1 MRLNVWKYF
10 KKKKKT
16 LFNETHK
23 GVFMAEMKP
32 DKKSLKNILVAE
44 DDAYYQIPIYQRPYQ
59 WTEENCEKLLDDLL
73 SSYEC
78 YKESDYFC
86 GSLVLIAIGIDSET
100 NATTYDIVDGQ
111 QRLSTFI
118 LLAKVLATLYNKDLN
133 TTSRGLLEKSLG
145 DTDGEKRKRLIFDTI
160 GLNAEKDFQNALDF
174 FDDLDASKGK
184 NSKSNDP
191 SKGKNSYLKNAI
203 CLKNYLEKKEIVDI
217 NDFIRWLYFKVIFI
231 KTTCSNISM
240 ALRIFSVLN
249 ARGLPLHAIDV
260 FKVELLKKLA
270 KEKDQEDFVY
280 RWNALRQKCSENESK
295 FPKRKENKREKNAA
309 EILFSWYLTYLH
321 PVTSGKN
328 MEERLADQFE
338 RLNKTPLEYL
348 KGVEDFYN
356 AYCEV
361 LEMQDRH
368 AHLLSYLASDFW
380 HIILC
385 TSILHNYSQSE
396 IETLKELLVKF
407 YYQNWVAEQKEPK
420 KQTNCNIINALKEK
434 KNIDDIISIV
444 KQYLDKNKITQ
455 NFREKLKDDHL
466 YEKHKK
472 SSKNSWLKSI
482 LILVEYFMS
491 DDPKP
496 KRIQMDKNLHV
507 EHILPQKS
515 DPSSQWA
522 KDFSEEERERYTHSL
537 ANLTLLGGKKN
548 TNASNLDFQDKKKIY
563 MGEEIRLNKKKPF
576 RVMTC
581 YKMTID
587 IAHHYTEW
595 TPKSLEKREK
605 ELIEIIES
613 VLTL

>member
-1 MRLNVWKYF
+1 MA
-10 KKKKKT
+10 
-16 LFNETHK
+16 NESIE
-23 GVFMAEMKP
+23 GEAYQ
-32 DKKSLKNILVAE
+32 LKDILATE
-44 DDAYYQIPIYQRPYQ
+44 LSAYYQIPTYQRPYQ

-86 GSLVLIAIGIDSET
+86 GSLVLIAIGIDSKT
-100 NATTYDIVDGQ
+100 NATTYDVVDGQ

-118 LLAKVLATLYNKDLN
+118 LLAKVLVTLYDKDLN
-133 TTSRGLLEKSLG
+133 ENCKISRDFLEKSLG
-145 DTDGEKRKRLIFDTI
+145 DTEGEKRKRLIFNTI
-160 GLNAEKDFQNALDF
+160 GLNAKDDFQDALDF

-191 SKGKNSYLKNAI
+191 SKSKNNYLKNAI
-203 CLKNYLEKKEIVDI
+203 CLRNYLEKKEIEDI
-217 NDFIRWLYFKVIFI
+217 DDFIRWLYFKVIFI

-270 KEKDQEDFVY
+270 KEHEQEEFVS
-280 RWNALRQKCSENESK
+280 RWNALRQKCSENESE
-295 FPKRKENKREKNAA
+295 FSKRKENKREKNAA
-309 EILFSWYLTYLH
+309 EILFSWYLTYLN

-338 RLNKTPLEYL
+338 RLNKPPLEYL

-356 AYCEV
+356 AYCWV

-380 HIILC
+380 RVILC
-385 TSILHNYSQSE
+385 TSVLHCYSQSE
-396 IETLKELLVKF
+396 IEALKELLVKF

-434 KNIDDIISIV
+434 KSVEDIASIV
-444 KQYLDKNKITQ
+444 KKYLDENKITQ

-472 SSKNSWLKSI
+472 SSKNSWLKPI

-496 KRIQMDKNLHV
+496 KCIQTNDFHV
-507 EHILPQKS
+507 EHILPQK
-515 DPSSQWA
+515 PTLSSQWA
-522 KDFSEEERERYTHSL
+522 KDFSEEERECYTHSL

-548 TNASNLDFQDKKKIY
+548 TEALNLDFKDKKKIY
-563 MGEEIRLNKKKPF
+563 MGEGIRLNKKETF

-587 IAHHYTEW
+587 IAHNYTEW

>member
-1 MRLNVWKYF
+1 MA
-10 KKKKKT
+10 
-16 LFNETHK
+16 NESIE
-23 GVFMAEMKP
+23 GEAYQ
-32 DKKSLKNILVAE
+32 LKDILATE
-44 DDAYYQIPIYQRPYQ
+44 LSAYYQIPAYQRPYQ
-59 WTEENCEKLLDDLL
+59 WGKKQCEKLLDDLL

-86 GSLVLIAIGIDSET
+86 GSLVLIAISKDSET

-118 LLAKVLATLYNKDLN
+118 LLAKVLATLYNEHLN
-133 TTSRGLLEKSLG
+133 KTSRDFLEKSLG
-145 DTDGEKRKRLIFDTI
+145 DTDGEKRKQLIFDTI

-184 NSKSNDP
+184 DSKSNAP

-203 CLKNYLEKKEIVDI
+203 CLKNYLEKKEIADI
-217 NDFIRWLYFKVIFI
+217 NAFIRWLYFKVIFI
-231 KTTCSNISM
+231 RTTCSNISM

-249 ARGLPLHAIDV
+249 ARGLPLHATDI

-280 RWNALRQKCSENESK
+280 RWNTLRQKCLDNESK

-368 AHLLSYLASDFW
+368 AHLLSYLASGFW
-380 HIILC
+380 CIILC

-396 IETLKELLVKF
+396 KEALKELLVKF

-466 YEKHKK
+466 YEKYKK
-472 SSKNSWLKSI
+472 SSKNSWLKPI
-482 LILVEYFMS
+482 LILVNYFMS
-491 DDPKP
+491 DNANPAYIK
-496 KRIQMDKNLHV
+496 MDDDLHV
-507 EHILPQKS
+507 ECILPQNP
-515 DPSSQWA
+515 DPSSQWV
-522 KDFSEEERERYTHSL
+522 KDFSDEERELYAHSL
-537 ANLTLLGGKKN
+537 ANLTLLRVKKN
-548 TNASNLDFQDKKKIY
+548 TEVLKKALRQALNQDFKEKKEIYMGKTIPLDKKKT
-563 MGEEIRLNKKKPF
+563 F

-595 TPKSLEKREK
+595 TPKSLEKRKE
-605 ELIEIIES
+605 ELIQIIES

>member
-1 MRLNVWKYF
+1 M
-10 KKKKKT
+10 
-16 LFNETHK
+16 
-23 GVFMAEMKP
+23 
-32 DKKSLKNILVAE
+32 
-44 DDAYYQIPIYQRPYQ
+44 
-59 WTEENCEKLLDDLL
+59 
-73 SSYEC
+73 
-78 YKESDYFC
+78 
-86 GSLVLIAIGIDSET
+86 
-100 NATTYDIVDGQ
+100 
-111 QRLSTFI
+111 
-118 LLAKVLATLYNKDLN
+118 
-133 TTSRGLLEKSLG
+133 
-145 DTDGEKRKRLIFDTI
+145 
-160 GLNAEKDFQNALDF
+160 
-174 FDDLDASKGK
+174 
-184 NSKSNDP
+184 
-191 SKGKNSYLKNAI
+191 
-203 CLKNYLEKKEIVDI
+203 
-217 NDFIRWLYFKVIFI
+217 
-231 KTTCSNISM
+231 
-240 ALRIFSVLN
+240 
-249 ARGLPLHAIDV
+249 
-260 FKVELLKKLA
+260 
-270 KEKDQEDFVY
+270 Y
-280 RWNALRQKCSENESK
+280 RWNALRQKCLDNESK

-380 HIILC
+380 CIILC

-396 IETLKELLVKF
+396 KEALKELLVKF

-472 SSKNSWLKSI
+472 SSKNSWLRPI

-491 DDPKP
+491 DDDCP
-496 KRIQMDKNLHV
+496 KRIQMDKNLQV
-507 EHILPQKS
+507 EHILPQN
-515 DPSSQWA
+515 PNLSSQWA

-537 ANLTLLGGKKN
+537 ANLTLLGGN
-548 TNASNLDFQDKKKIY
+548 RNIEASNLDFKDKKKIY
-563 MGEEIRLNKKKPF
+563 MGEEIKLNKKRNF

-605 ELIEIIES
+605 DLMSIIES
-613 VLTL
+613 VLEL